1 MTAVATERAVR
12 HLSVDQLRDVLAT
25 QLNGSAPVGL
35 TIRTRPEM
43 TGGKS
48 CPYKDRVE
56 VETTFGAFVGFNYQ
70 RAVNRRREREGKEGD
85 FVPSPRPWGQRIQGT
100 PLVEHKGSFYL
111 EYTPMRTH
119 LARTFLDGRLVLD
132 TATLED
138 IERWRKRSSNAAHQ
152 GLETEFKV
160 RTVSLENIRSIRCL
174 GEDITVLELRLQPM
188 MRRVARTLPPPLD
201 VLQRGGVQHQTSVQ
215 ERTRQMRTHR
225 RVLQVERP
233 LVLHKRRPL
242 NPLTPRTRRR
252 HEIPF
257 LALTLPPPVHRPL
270 VVEADERAER
280 RLHLHPILVRA
291 GLPARHLR
299 TSPNRQ
305 THRRRAVQLR
315 RQHVPKLIHAQVP
328 HRPLGRNCRHLRV
341 STWGVSSNLIHPLHT
356 HIISRQRPMSTPKT
370 TEK

>member
-174 GEDITVLELRLQPM
+174 GEDITVHRAPVFHQ
-188 MRRVARTLPPPLD
+188 LPAAVLVRDFAALSDGD
-201 VLQRGGVQHQTSVQ
+201 VLIMLGR
-215 ERTRQMRTHR
+215 
-225 RVLQVERP
+225 L
-233 LVLHKRRPL
+233 L
-242 NPLTPRTRRR
+242 N
-252 HEIPF
+252 EI
-257 LALTLPPPVHRPL
+257 
-270 VVEADERAER
+270 ER
-280 RLHLHPILVRA
+280 RQGQPV
-291 GLPARHLR
+291 
-299 TSPNRQ
+299 
-305 THRRRAVQLR
+305 
-315 RQHVPKLIHAQVP
+315 
-328 HRPLGRNCRHLRV
+328 
-341 STWGVSSNLIHPLHT
+341 
-356 HIISRQRPMSTPKT
+356 
-370 TEK
+370 